1 MGLTRVELENFTAFR
16 SLKLDLCPGVNV
28 LVGANGTGK
37 THLMKVCYAACE
49 SRSEADFTRKLV
61 RVFLPSGRRLR
72 RLVSRQAGDGGAATL
87 SVERGSLKLEHSFEL
102 HARPVSLDPSTF
114 TDDEPDQE
122 VGEWAPAESVYV
134 PVKEMLSNA
143 PGFRSLYA
151 KREVHFEEV
160 YRDILDSAYLPA
172 LRGSMDSRREGI
184 LARLRE
190 AIGGEVTVKNEEF
203 FLRSEHGDLE
213 FSLLAEGVR
222 KLALLWLLIRNGT
235 LESGSI
241 LLWDEPETN
250 LNPKLFGVVIDV
262 LLKLQRAGV
271 QVFLAT
277 HDYVILKELDLR
289 KNKDDEVAFHAFSH
303 AEGTG
308 EVGCDTTY
316 SYRDIHP
323 NAIADTFADLYDREI
338 ERSLR
343 GPVG

>member
-1 MGLTRVELENFTAFR
+1 MGLTRIELENFTAFR
-16 SLKLDLCPGVNV
+16 SLQLDLCPGVNV

-37 THLMKVCYAACE
+37 THLMKVCYAACDA
-49 SRSEADFTRKLV
+49 SGRHIHAFVQKLV
-61 RVFLPSGRRLR
+61 AIFLPSARNLG
-72 RLVSRQAGDGGAATL
+72 RLVRRQQGAGGRASIHLARGA
-87 SVERGSLKLEHSFEL
+87 RKLDASF
-102 HARPVSLDPSTF
+102 VSHLDPSEALEFSTPPAL
-114 TDDEPDQE
+114 E
-122 VGEWAPAESVYV
+122 GAWARDRIESVYI

-160 YRDILDSAYLPA
+160 YRDILDRAYLPA
-172 LRGSMDSRREGI
+172 LRGPVGGFRGEI
-184 LARLRE
+184 LTKLRE
-190 AIGGEVTVKNEEF
+190 TIGGEVAVKNEEF

-222 KLALLWLLIRNGT
+222 KLALLWLLVRNGT

-277 HDYVILKELDLR
+277 HDYVILKELDLQATSAD
-289 KNKDDEVAFHAFSH
+289 KIAYHAFFQQ
-303 AEGTG
+303 AETG
-308 EVGCDTTY
+308 EIGCDTTY
-316 SYRDIHP
+316 GYRDVHP
-323 NAIADTFADLYDREI
+323 NAIADTFTDLYDREI
-338 ERSLR
+338 ERSLGGTR
-343 GPVG
+343 E